1 MTPVKVLLNCPLA
14 RLISPLTVDCFH
26 LEKSGTLVSQ
36 NGEIVAILLSQASP
50 VEVELFLVFFFYRYF
65 LLFYLILICLAVNR
79 VREKAL

>member
-50 VEVELFLVFFFYRYF
+50 VEVELFLVFFLPVLSFVLF
-65 LLFYLILICLAVNR
+65 NINLLSC
-79 VREKAL
+79 

>member
-50 VEVELFLVFFFYRYF
+50 VEVELFLVFFLS
-65 LLFYLILICLAVNR
+65 LLSFVLFNINLHSC
-79 VREKAL
+79 